1 VTRMRIKNQ
10 IIEQHK
16 MGKRNCDIAN
26 HLGCSRAY
34 VSKVI
39 KDWFGWTGFVP
50 ALGDEHQAWLAGEAK
65 RLNVSPELL
74 VRGILV
80 DAIEEEMR
88 SK

>member
-1 VTRMRIKNQ
+1 VKRMGIKNQ

-16 MGKRNCDIAN
+16 MGKRNHEIAKY
-26 HLGCSRAY
+26 LGCSRAY

-39 KDWFGWTGFVP
+39 KDWFEWTGFVP
-50 ALGDEHQAWLAGEAK
+50 ALGDEHQAWLACEAR
-65 RLNVSPELL
+65 RLNVTPELL

-88 SK
+88 SE